1 MSPFL
6 QREYVTPPWPF
17 SQRRSRFARRPW
29 AHVGPRPDASFDRLA
44 GNLSRRMMKDMPA
57 SAEPMIRRNGSLGKA
72 QPRLCRE
79 QLDRLSVDRDRVVV
93 IDLCLISLTKDVPHV
108 RVLRKRSPCRLR
120 VFRGNAEEPSVLGD
134 EGFVQILRRPFAVGD
149 ILKPKSA
156 TSLSWK
162 VLLILSPLPLA

>member
-1 MSPFL
+1 
-6 QREYVTPPWPF
+6 
-17 SQRRSRFARRPW
+17 
-29 AHVGPRPDASFDRLA
+29 
-44 GNLSRRMMKDMPA
+44 MMKDMPA
-57 SAEPMIRRNGSLGKA
+57 SVEPMIRRNGSLGKA

-149 ILKPKSA
+149 ILKPK
-156 TSLSWK
+156 LSDK
-162 VLLILSPLPLA
+162 PVLEGPVDPLASSSGLSRMGKDEPYRSWLMALWNWVGSTESLLCRVVLNWEAR